1 MCFKAHNTVFVFLK
15 KYNKIALKDVPGS
28 IHILLEGKTH
38 NKILIVAI
46 GYRCSSKAILHVL
59 MLKI

>member
-1 MCFKAHNTVFVFLK
+1 MFVFLK

-38 NKILIVAI
+38 NNILIVAI
-46 GYRCSSKAILHVL
+46 GSNVAAKQHYMFYCSKDE
-59 MLKI
+59 MC